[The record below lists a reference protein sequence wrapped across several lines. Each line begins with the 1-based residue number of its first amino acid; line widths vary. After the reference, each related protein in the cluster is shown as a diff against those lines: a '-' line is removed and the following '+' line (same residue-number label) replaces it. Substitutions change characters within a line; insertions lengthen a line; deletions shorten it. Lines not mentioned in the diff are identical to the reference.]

1 MLLVGSH
8 DVTRPTRERRSAV
21 SAGSMQE
28 QKAPAGPESAAESL
42 DVAELD

>member
-8 DVTRPTRERRSAV
+8 DVTHLTRERRSAG

-28 QKAPAGPESAAESL
+28 QKAPARPEYAAESL

>member
-8 DVTRPTRERRSAV
+8 DVTHPTQERRSPG

-28 QKAPAGPESAAESL
+28 QKAPADPEYAAESL

>member
-1 MLLVGSH
+1 MLLVGSLG
-8 DVTRPTRERRSAV
+8 VTHPTPEGRSPC

-28 QKAPAGPESAAESL
+28 QKAPAGPEYAAESL

>member
-8 DVTRPTRERRSAV
+8 GVTHPTRERRSPG
-21 SAGSMQE
+21 SAGSIQE
-28 QKAPAGPESAAESL
+28 QKAPAGPEYAVESL